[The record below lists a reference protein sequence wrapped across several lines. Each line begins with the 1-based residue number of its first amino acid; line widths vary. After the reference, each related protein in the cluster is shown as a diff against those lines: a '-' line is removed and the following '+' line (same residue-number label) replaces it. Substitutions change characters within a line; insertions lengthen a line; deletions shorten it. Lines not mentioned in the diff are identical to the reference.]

1 MFAYAYNCLN
11 DSVKAF
17 LIAWNS
23 KVFALAGRVEPTC
36 ETSVNHVFLKENLSL
51 SKSTAKEEVCFSW
64 SYEDH
69 IRLKY
74 ALILKALTSRCC
86 G

>member
-1 MFAYAYNCLN
+1 MKFRIRFLKKNDLCLHTVYNCLN

-17 LIAWNS
+17 LITWNS

-51 SKSTAKEEVCFSW
+51 SKSTAKEEVCTVGLF
-64 SYEDH
+64 ED
-69 IRLKY
+69 RL
-74 ALILKALTSRCC
+74 
-86 G
+86 

>member
-11 DSVKAF
+11 DSVKAL

-23 KVFALAGRVEPTC
+23 KAFACLAGRVEPTC

-51 SKSTAKEEVCFSW
+51 SKSTAKEEVCTVGLF
-64 SYEDH
+64 ED
-69 IRLKY
+69 RL
-74 ALILKALTSRCC
+74 
-86 G
+86 

>member
-11 DSVKAF
+11 DSVKA
-17 LIAWNS
+17 IAWDS

-51 SKSTAKEEVCFSW
+51 SKSTAKEEVCTVGLF
-64 SYEDH
+64 ED
-69 IRLKY
+69 RL
-74 ALILKALTSRCC
+74 
-86 G
+86 